1 MIRVYVV
8 DDEKLVRRGIIG
20 LIDWEKYDMEVV
32 GDSGSSEEA
41 LRFLGEKGAD
51 ILFSDLEMSGLS
63 GIPFLQQVRQ
73 SFPGLQ
79 LVVLTMHQEF
89 ELIQQALR
97 IGILDYITKAQIDEE
112 NVDVTVIVKDGTD
125 PEDAAFCGAEAIKI
139 INDQVAVQDFGYAES
154 TEDYF
159 GGLYQDNVI
168 RLKIY
173 EESAHQAGGD
183 PIFETTVEKD
193 EYEEFVIE

>member
-1 MIRVYVV
+1 MKI
-8 DDEKLVRRGIIG
+8 KNMLLVLGCAVLLSGCTKSNIVQPSLAPGETMGPDFNLYNNIE
-20 LIDWEKYDMEVV
+20 IDMEQLKEDVE
-32 GDSGSSEEA
+32 DIFFDEEEYPDVA
-41 LRFLGEKGAD
+41 G
-51 ILFSDLEMSGLS
+51 LE
-63 GIPFLQQVRQ
+63 FTVN
-73 SFPGLQ
+73 
-79 LVVLTMHQEF
+79 
-89 ELIQQALR
+89 
-97 IGILDYITKAQIDEE
+97 IDEE
-112 NVDVTVIVKDGTD
+112 YVDVTVIVKDGTD

-168 RLKIY
+168 QLKIY

-183 PIFETTVEKD
+183 PVFETTVEKD